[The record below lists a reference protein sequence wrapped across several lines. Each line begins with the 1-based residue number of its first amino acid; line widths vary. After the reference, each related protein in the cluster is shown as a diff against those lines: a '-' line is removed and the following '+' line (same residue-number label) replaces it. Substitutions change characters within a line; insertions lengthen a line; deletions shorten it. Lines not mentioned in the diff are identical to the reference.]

1 MVGTSLR
8 KSFPRKGRPEKLAV
22 RNITFHVREGEVF
35 GLLGPNGAGKSTLLN
50 MVIAEHAPSAGKV
63 GSDVCKWWCTHID
76 TVWGKY
82 LSWSLCTSTLYT
94 LSDWL
99 ILSLHKFDFL

>member
-22 RNITFHVREGEVF
+22 RNVTFHVGEGEVF

-63 GSDVCKWWCTHID
+63 GSDDCKWWCTHID
-76 TVWGKY
+76 TVWSK
-82 LSWSLCTSTLYT
+82 LFT
-94 LSDWL
+94 
-99 ILSLHKFDFL
+99 